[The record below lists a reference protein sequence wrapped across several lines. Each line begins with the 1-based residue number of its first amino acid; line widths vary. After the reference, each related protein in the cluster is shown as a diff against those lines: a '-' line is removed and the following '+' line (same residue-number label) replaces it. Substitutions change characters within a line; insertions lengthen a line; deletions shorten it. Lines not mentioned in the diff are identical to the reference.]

1 VTASPGRRVG
11 VGHALAFAGAALLL
25 AAAPFVLLPYPL
37 TLLTLALVFGL
48 FAFGLDLAW
57 GRAGVVSIGHAAFFG
72 LGAYGSAIAAAR
84 EVPMVLG
91 GAAGVVL
98 AALVA
103 LAVGLAGLGRRS
115 LPSTMA
121 VLTLALTL
129 AMSQGAR
136 SWTSLTNGTNGLVVF
151 SGSGV
156 VGTYYRTAA
165 IVLVTVGVVWFVILR
180 GALGRRFVAI
190 RMNQQRAEHLGIDP
204 RRTKIVAFVISAA
217 VSALAGAVAAPVIGL
232 VSPSAAGIVMS
243 TEVLVWLAVG
253 GLGTISGA
261 FLGAGLVTIGD
272 QLLGDVLGSWYLLMM
287 GVVFLLVVRFAP
299 EGLVGLV
306 RAALRRPLREKSAA
320 GALLDRTGAPPA
332 ARPLADGPSRTAI
345 EARDVRKGFGA
356 VPVIQGV
363 DLTVAPGEV
372 VCLIGPNG
380 AGKTTFLS
388 VLAGEHAPE
397 RGTISI
403 AGQDV
408 TDRAPHERARRGLGR
423 MFQIPSVFLDLTPRQ
438 NLAIARSE
446 GLHPPMPLPLYDRF
460 AESDTMLAR
469 DLSLAD
475 RRALELA
482 MVLSWGPEILL
493 LDEPAAGLSH
503 EDSVEL
509 ARTLRD
515 VAVRTGCS
523 LVAVE
528 HDMEIVREMADRV
541 VVLAEGRILVE
552 GSMDEVAAHDEV
564 RRAYLGVA

>member
-1 VTASPGRRVG
+1 M
-11 VGHALAFAGAALLL
+11 
-25 AAAPFVLLPYPL
+25 
-37 TLLTLALVFGL
+37 TLALVFGL

-84 EVPMVLG
+84 DVPMVLG
-91 GAAGVVL
+91 GAAGVGIAV
-98 AALVA
+98 LVA
-103 LAVGLAGLGRRS
+103 LGVGLAGLGRRA

-136 SWTSLTNGTNGLVVF
+136 SWTWLTNGTNGLVVL
-151 SGSGV
+151 SDSGV

-165 IVLVTVGVVWFVILR
+165 IVLVTVALVWFVVLR

-190 RMNQQRAEHLGIDP
+190 RINEQRAEHLGIDP
-204 RRTKIVAFVISAA
+204 RRTKIVAFLISAA

-299 EGLVGLV
+299 EGLVGLA
-306 RAALRRPLREKSAA
+306 RAALRRPLRERAA
-320 GALLDRTGAPPA
+320 GGALLEPVGASLTPRPA
-332 ARPLADGPSRTAI
+332 AAGSSEPAI
-345 EARDVRKGFGA
+345 GARDVEKGFGA

-380 AGKTTFLS
+380 AGKTTFLG
-388 VLAGEHAPE
+388 VLAGEHRPE
-397 RGTISI
+397 RGTIWI
-403 AGQDV
+403 AGDDV
-408 TDRAPHERARRGLGR
+408 TTRAPHERARRGLGR

-446 GLHPPMPLPLYDRF
+446 GLHPPVPLPLYDRF
-460 AESDTMLAR
+460 DSDTMLAR

-503 EDSVEL
+503 EDSIEL

-515 VAVRTGCS
+515 VAERTGCS

-541 VVLAEGRILVE
+541 VVLADGRILVE
-552 GSMDEVAAHDEV
+552 GSMDEISAHDEV
-564 RRAYLGVA
+564 RRAYLGVS

>member
-552 GSMDEVAAHDEV
+552 GSMDEVSAHDEV